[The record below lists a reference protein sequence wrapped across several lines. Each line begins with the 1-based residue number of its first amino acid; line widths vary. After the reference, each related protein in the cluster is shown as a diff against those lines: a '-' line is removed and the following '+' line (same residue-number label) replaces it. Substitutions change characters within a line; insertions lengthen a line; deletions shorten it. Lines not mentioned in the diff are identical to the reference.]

1 VFYQRLDGMTPDKQT
16 NTNYGPEPV
25 RGDARLMLLLTALAM
40 VGLPAWW
47 GLFLAVERS
56 VSTLWSLTVTPPA
69 GASSP
74 PLLTHSGSP
83 HAAGPLPPP

>member
-1 VFYQRLDGMTPDKQT
+1 VFYQRLDGMTPDKQI

-25 RGDARLMLLLTALAM
+25 RGDARIMLLLAALAM

-47 GLFLAVERS
+47 GLFLAVEWS
-56 VSTLWSLTVTPPA
+56 VSAVWSFAVTPPA

-74 PLLTHSGSP
+74 PPLTLSGSA
-83 HAAGPLPPP
+83 HAARPLPPP